1 MPDPK
6 PNESRD
12 DYMDR
17 CMGDDKMVEQ
27 FGNPKQ
33 RAAVCNSYFEE
44 GKAASEEYEDWGENA
59 TAAEYKGRSVTL
71 NKPFRTPNESKK
83 FGVYV
88 KNPSGRVI
96 IVRFGDP
103 NMEIKRDDPKRRKAF
118 RDRHNCDTATDKTTP
133 RYWSCRQWES
143 GRRVEAEFSVCASCE
158 TQAACAEAENCMG
171 NAEAQKDPRS
181 TPAPPKDRK
190 KGSKRNKPGSAKP
203 GGKITFSESVTKS
216 LQKKVKE
223 HNEKS
228 DRKVTL
234 GKLKAVYRRGAG
246 AYSTSHRP
254 GVSRAAWSMARVN
267 AFLTLVRR
275 GRPANPKYTQDNDLL
290 PSNHPRASEELNNHS
305 EDLVAMGGCD
315 CDCDDNAIAER
326 NGEMYDNPGE
336 AMDRAKEMGCNKI
349 HTHDIEGKTMFMP
362 CGDMEEYREKMKEA
376 SYHDKKKYM
385 ASDEDEWYDD
395 DEIMEMMLDNAEA
408 KEHYNTPT
416 PKSDETH
423 KEYMDRCMAMG
434 NSEAAC
440 KIAHEGHKFKDQDKP
455 HTRSDHEAK
464 HKKDHEED
472 KYGYA
477 EEISVTIDLDV
488 SDVVAVVEA
497 TTKQTIL
504 EIRGIAFHE
513 GMNKN
518 KWSLTR
524 EGAEIVVEQMVGA
537 DVTLNHPKA
546 REEGAGFTRNM
557 NGDVDE
563 AVVGVVKQAS
573 IRDLSDG
580 RWEVTYV
587 AHVIRTEL
595 FSALESGLWNR
606 ENYGV
611 SIGGTGIPVSSSE
624 DGIVFGERFR
634 FDHLAIVHKPAYPRA
649 NIESVKRIK
658 AEKVEMKASEM
669 LNYDSILDQE
679 QQQVIAM
686 TDEEMN
692 DANSEIE
699 ALKAQLVLAN
709 ARVNEFE
716 AAEEARAEEVRMELV
731 SEASELG
738 MSGHDDLS
746 TDTLKS
752 LIASWRESHP
762 DPEPVEMAPVAE
774 PEVASEEVI
783 ASEKPTAVVSNYL
796 NGKLV
801 ETDAKAYEKAWNAW
815 ASAWNKTLAVAE
827 RDSMRAPSFEERMEM
842 I

>member
-143 GRRVEAEFSVCASCE
+143 GRKV
-158 TQAACAEAENCMG
+158 
-171 NAEAQKDPRS
+171 EAQKDPRS

-190 KGSKRNKPGSAKP
+190 KGSKKNKPGSARP

-275 GRPANPKYTQDNDLL
+275 GRPANPKYVQDNDLL

-305 EDLVAMGGCD
+305 EDLVAMGGCGCG
-315 CDCDDNAIAER
+315 CDGDDNAIAER
-326 NGEMYDNPGE
+326 EYDNPGE
-336 AMDRAKEMGCNKI
+336 AMEQAKKMGCDKI
-349 HTHDIEGKTMFMP
+349 HSMERNGKTVFMP
-362 CGDMEEYREKMKEA
+362 CESHEEFMEKMKMA
-376 SYHDKKKYM
+376 SHKDKEEYM

-395 DEIMEMMLDNAEA
+395 DEIMEMMLDNVEAAE
-408 KEHYNTPT
+408 PT

-423 KEYMDRCMAMG
+423 EEYMDRCMAMG
-434 NSEAAC
+434 NSKEAC
-440 KIAHEGHKFKDQDKP
+440 MRAHEGHKFKDQSEP
-455 HTRSDHEAK
+455 HDRSDHEAK

-477 EEISVTIDLDV
+477 EEVSVTIDLDV

-504 EIRGIAFHE
+504 EIRGVAFHE

-595 FSALESGLWNR
+595 FAALESGLWNR

-658 AEKVEMKASEM
+658 TEKVEMKASEM
-669 LNYDSILDQE
+669 LKYHSPTE
-679 QQQVIAM
+679 EGQQQVIAM

-692 DANSEIE
+692 DASEIE

-738 MSGHDDLS
+738 MSGHEELS

-774 PEVASEEVI
+774 PQVASEEVI
-783 ASEKPTAVVSNYL
+783 ASEESTAVVANYL
-796 NGKLV
+796 NGKMV

-827 RDSMRAPSFEERMEM
+827 RDSMRAPTFEERMEM

>member
-1 MPDPK
+1 
-6 PNESRD
+6 
-12 DYMDR
+12 
-17 CMGDDKMVEQ
+17 MGDDKMVND
-27 FGNPKQ
+27 FANPNQ
-33 RAAVCNSYFEE
+33 RAAVCNSYFEDKKTAE
-44 GKAASEEYEDWGENA
+44 EEYEDWGENA

-83 FGVYV
+83 FAVYV
-88 KNPSGRVI
+88 KNSSGRVI

-118 RDRHNCDTATDKTTP
+118 RDRHNCDTATDRTTP
-133 RYWSCRQWES
+133 RYWSCRQWR
-143 GRRVEAEFSVCASCE
+143 GGKKVEAGMEDYIYSTNEGAEKKSEEIGFDGATHMERMADGTPMYFPGPNEEIFQRWFDENDSHTASE
-158 TQAACAEAENCMG
+158 DDE
-171 NAEAQKDPRS
+171 RS

-190 KGSKRNKPGSAKP
+190 KGSKKNKPGSARP

-216 LQKKVKE
+216 LQNKVKE

-254 GVSRAAWSMARVN
+254 GVSRGAWAMARVN
-267 AFLTLVRR
+267 AFLKLVRS
-275 GRPANPKYTQDNDLL
+275 GKPSNPKYVQDNDLL

-305 EDLVAMGGCD
+305 EDLVAMGGCGCG
-315 CDCDDNAIAER
+315 CDGDGN
-326 NGEMYDNPGE
+326 
-336 AMDRAKEMGCNKI
+336 
-349 HTHDIEGKTMFMP
+349 DIEVEANMNLCAECEVYAECQNEEQCIQKSMD
-362 CGDMEEYREKMKEA
+362 DM
-376 SYHDKKKYM
+376 
-385 ASDEDEWYDD
+385 
-395 DEIMEMMLDNAEA
+395 LNNAEA
-408 KEHYNTPT
+408 AEPT
-416 PKSDETH
+416 PRADETH
-423 KEYMDRCMAMG
+423 DEYMTRCMDMG
-434 NSEAAC
+434 YSRGAC
-440 KIAHEGHKFKDQDKP
+440 MIAHEGHKFKDQDEAHDK
-455 HTRSDHEAK
+455 SDHEAK
-464 HKKDHEED
+464 HKKDHE
-472 KYGYA
+472 YGYA

-497 TTKQTIL
+497 TTKKTIL
-504 EIRGIAFHE
+504 EIRGVAFHE

-587 AHVIRTEL
+587 AHVVRTEL
-595 FSALESGLWNR
+595 FAALESGLWER

-649 NIESVKRIK
+649 NIESVQRIEVQ
-658 AEKVEMKASEM
+658 EKEIEASEM
-669 LNYDSILDQE
+669 LKYHSPTE
-679 QQQVIAM
+679 EGQQQVIAM

-692 DANSEIE
+692 DANSEME
-699 ALKAQLVLAN
+699 ALKAELVLAN

-716 AAEEARAEEVRMELV
+716 AAEAARVEESRMELV

-738 MSGHDDLS
+738 MSGHEDLS

-752 LIASWRESHP
+752 LIASWREAHP

-774 PEVASEEVI
+774 PQVASEEVI
-783 ASEKPTAVVSNYL
+783 ASEVPTQVVANYL
-796 NGKLV
+796 NGKMV
-801 ETDAKAYEKAWNAW
+801 ETDESTYAKAWNAW

-827 RDSMRAPSFEERMEM
+827 RNTMRAPNFEERKEM

>member
-17 CMGDDKMVEQ
+17 CMGDDKMVDE
-27 FGNPKQ
+27 FGNPSQ
-33 RAAVCNSYFEE
+33 RAAVCNSYFERGE
-44 GKAASEEYEDWGENA
+44 AAEEYEDWGENA

-133 RYWSCRQWES
+133 RYWSCRQWRGGS
-143 GRRVEAEFSVCASCE
+143 KVEAKFSVCSSCE
-158 TQAACAEAENCMG
+158 TQTACAEAESCMG

-190 KGSKRNKPGSAKP
+190 KGSKKNKPGSARP

-228 DRKVTL
+228 DKKVTL

-267 AFLTLVRR
+267 AFLKLVRS
-275 GRPANPKYTQDNDLL
+275 GKPSNPKYVQDNDLL
-290 PSNHPRASEELNNHS
+290 PSNHSRASEELNNHS

-315 CDCDDNAIAER
+315 CNDD
-326 NGEMYDNPGE
+326 D
-336 AMDRAKEMGCNKI
+336 
-349 HTHDIEGKTMFMP
+349 
-362 CGDMEEYREKMKEA
+362 
-376 SYHDKKKYM
+376 YM
-385 ASDEDEWYDD
+385 ASDEELEMTD
-395 DEIMEMMLDNAEA
+395 DEIMEEMLNNAEA
-408 KEHYNTPT
+408 AEPT
-416 PKSDETH
+416 PRADETH
-423 KEYMDRCMAMG
+423 DEYMTRCMDMG
-434 NSEAAC
+434 YSEGAC
-440 KIAHEGHKFKDQDKP
+440 MIAHEGHKFKDQDESHDK
-455 HTRSDHEAK
+455 SDHEAK
-464 HKKDHEED
+464 HKKDHKED

-488 SDVVAVVEA
+488 SEVVAVVEA
-497 TTKQTIL
+497 TTKETIL
-504 EIRGIAFHE
+504 EIRGVAFHE

-595 FSALESGLWNR
+595 FAALESGLWNR

-658 AEKVEMKASEM
+658 SEKVEMKASEM
-669 LNYDSILDQE
+669 LKYDSILDQE

-692 DANSEIE
+692 DADSEME
-699 ALKAQLVLAN
+699 SLKAQLVLAN

-716 AAEEARAEEVRMELV
+716 AAEAARVEESRMELV

-738 MSGHDDLS
+738 MEGHEELS

-752 LIASWRESHP
+752 LIASWREAHP

-774 PEVASEEVI
+774 PQVASEEVI
-783 ASEKPTAVVSNYL
+783 ASEKSTAVVANYL
-796 NGKLV
+796 NGKVV
-801 ETDAKAYEKAWNAW
+801 ETDESTYAKAWNAW

-827 RDSMRAPSFEERMEM
+827 RNSMRAPNFEERKEM

>member
-17 CMGDDKMVEQ
+17 CMGDDKMVDE
-27 FGNPKQ
+27 FGNPSQ
-33 RAAVCNSYFEE
+33 RAAVCNSYFERGE
-44 GKAASEEYEDWGENA
+44 AAEEYEDWGENA

-133 RYWSCRQWES
+133 RYWSCRQWRGGS
-143 GRRVEAEFSVCASCE
+143 KVEAKFSVCSSCE
-158 TQAACAEAENCMG
+158 TQTACAEAESCMG

-190 KGSKRNKPGSAKP
+190 KGSKKNKPGSARP

-228 DRKVTL
+228 DKKVTL

-267 AFLTLVRR
+267 AFLKLVRS
-275 GRPANPKYTQDNDLL
+275 GKPSNPKYVQDNDLL
-290 PSNHPRASEELNNHS
+290 PSNHSRASEELNNHS

-315 CDCDDNAIAER
+315 CNDD
-326 NGEMYDNPGE
+326 D
-336 AMDRAKEMGCNKI
+336 
-349 HTHDIEGKTMFMP
+349 
-362 CGDMEEYREKMKEA
+362 
-376 SYHDKKKYM
+376 YM
-385 ASDEDEWYDD
+385 ASDEELEMTD
-395 DEIMEMMLDNAEA
+395 DEIMEEMLNNAEA
-408 KEHYNTPT
+408 AEPT
-416 PKSDETH
+416 PRADETH
-423 KEYMDRCMAMG
+423 DEYMTRCMDMG
-434 NSEAAC
+434 YSEGAC
-440 KIAHEGHKFKDQDKP
+440 MIAHEGHKFKDQDESHDK
-455 HTRSDHEAK
+455 SDHEAK
-464 HKKDHEED
+464 HKKDHKED

-488 SDVVAVVEA
+488 SEVVAVVEA
-497 TTKQTIL
+497 TTKETIL
-504 EIRGIAFHE
+504 EIRGVAFHE

-587 AHVIRTEL
+587 AHVVRTEL
-595 FSALESGLWNR
+595 FAALESGLWNR

-658 AEKVEMKASEM
+658 SEKVEMKASEM
-669 LNYDSILDQE
+669 LKYDSILDQE

-692 DANSEIE
+692 DADSEME
-699 ALKAQLVLAN
+699 SLKAQLVLAN

-716 AAEEARAEEVRMELV
+716 AAEAARVEESRMELV

-738 MSGHDDLS
+738 MEGHEELS

-752 LIASWRESHP
+752 LIASWREAHP

-774 PEVASEEVI
+774 PQVASEEVI
-783 ASEKPTAVVSNYL
+783 ASEKSTAVVANYL
-796 NGKLV
+796 NGKVV
-801 ETDAKAYEKAWNAW
+801 ETDESTYAKAWNAW

-827 RDSMRAPSFEERMEM
+827 RNSMRAPNFEERKEM

>member
-1 MPDPK
+1 
-6 PNESRD
+6 
-12 DYMDR
+12 
-17 CMGDDKMVEQ
+17 MGDDKMVDE
-27 FGNPKQ
+27 FGNPSQ
-33 RAAVCNSYFEE
+33 RAAVCNSYFERGE
-44 GKAASEEYEDWGENA
+44 AAEEYEDWGENA

-133 RYWSCRQWES
+133 RYWSCRQWRGGS
-143 GRRVEAEFSVCASCE
+143 KVEAKFSVCSSCE
-158 TQAACAEAENCMG
+158 TQTACAEAESCMG

-190 KGSKRNKPGSAKP
+190 KGSKKNKPGSARP

-228 DRKVTL
+228 DKKVTL

-267 AFLTLVRR
+267 AFLKLVRS
-275 GRPANPKYTQDNDLL
+275 GKPSNPKYVQDNDLL
-290 PSNHPRASEELNNHS
+290 PSNHSRASEELNNHS

-315 CDCDDNAIAER
+315 CNDD
-326 NGEMYDNPGE
+326 D
-336 AMDRAKEMGCNKI
+336 
-349 HTHDIEGKTMFMP
+349 
-362 CGDMEEYREKMKEA
+362 
-376 SYHDKKKYM
+376 YM
-385 ASDEDEWYDD
+385 ASDEELEMTD
-395 DEIMEMMLDNAEA
+395 DEIMEEMLNNAEA
-408 KEHYNTPT
+408 AEPT
-416 PKSDETH
+416 PRADETH
-423 KEYMDRCMAMG
+423 DEYMTRCMDMG
-434 NSEAAC
+434 YSEGAC
-440 KIAHEGHKFKDQDKP
+440 MIAHEGHKFKDQDESHDK
-455 HTRSDHEAK
+455 SDHEAK
-464 HKKDHEED
+464 HKKDHKED

-488 SDVVAVVEA
+488 SEVVAVVEA
-497 TTKQTIL
+497 TTKETIL
-504 EIRGIAFHE
+504 EIRGVAFHE

-595 FSALESGLWNR
+595 FAALESGLWNR

-658 AEKVEMKASEM
+658 SEKVEMKASEM
-669 LNYDSILDQE
+669 LKYDSILDQE

-692 DANSEIE
+692 DADSEME
-699 ALKAQLVLAN
+699 SLKAQLVLAN

-716 AAEEARAEEVRMELV
+716 AAEAARVEESRMELV

-738 MSGHDDLS
+738 MEGHEELS

-752 LIASWRESHP
+752 LIASWREAHP

-774 PEVASEEVI
+774 PQVASEEVI
-783 ASEKPTAVVSNYL
+783 ASEKSTAVVANYL
-796 NGKLV
+796 NGKVV
-801 ETDAKAYEKAWNAW
+801 ETDESTYAKAWNAW

-827 RDSMRAPSFEERMEM
+827 RNSMRAPNFEERKEM

>member
-17 CMGDDKMVEQ
+17 CMGDDKMVDE
-27 FGNPKQ
+27 FGNPSQ
-33 RAAVCNSYFEE
+33 RAAVCNSYFEKGE
-44 GKAASEEYEDWGENA
+44 AAEEYEDWGENA

-71 NKPFRTPNESKK
+71 NKPFRTPSESKK

-133 RYWSCRQWES
+133 RYWSCRQWRGGS
-143 GRRVEAEFSVCASCE
+143 KVEADE
-158 TQAACAEAENCMG
+158 
-171 NAEAQKDPRS
+171 RS

-190 KGSKRNKPGSAKP
+190 KGSKKNKPGSAKP
-203 GGKITFSESVTKS
+203 GGKITFSEGVTKS
-216 LQKKVKE
+216 LQNKVKE

-228 DRKVTL
+228 DKKVTL

-254 GVSRAAWSMARVN
+254 GVSRGAWAMARVN
-267 AFLTLVRR
+267 AFLKLVRS
-275 GRPANPKYTQDNDLL
+275 GKPSNPKYVQDNDLL
-290 PSNHPRASEELNNHS
+290 PSNHSRASEELNNHS
-305 EDLVAMGGCD
+305 EDLVAMSCDCGCD
-315 CDCDDNAIAER
+315 GDGNDVKVEADMNLCAECEVYAECQNEEQCIQKSMDD
-326 NGEMYDNPGE
+326 
-336 AMDRAKEMGCNKI
+336 
-349 HTHDIEGKTMFMP
+349 
-362 CGDMEEYREKMKEA
+362 
-376 SYHDKKKYM
+376 
-385 ASDEDEWYDD
+385 
-395 DEIMEMMLDNAEA
+395 MLDNAEA
-408 KEHYNTPT
+408 AEPT

-423 KEYMDRCMAMG
+423 DEYMTRCMDMG
-434 NSEAAC
+434 YSEGAC
-440 KIAHEGHKFKDQDKP
+440 MIAHEGHKFKDQDESHDK
-455 HTRSDHEAK
+455 SDHEAK
-464 HKKDHEED
+464 HKKDHKED

-488 SDVVAVVEA
+488 SEVVAVVEA
-497 TTKQTIL
+497 TTKETIL
-504 EIRGIAFHE
+504 EIRGVAFHE

-595 FSALESGLWNR
+595 FAALESGLWNR

-658 AEKVEMKASEM
+658 PEKVEMKASEM
-669 LNYDSILDQE
+669 LKYDSILDQE

-692 DANSEIE
+692 DANNEME
-699 ALKAQLVLAN
+699 ALKAELVLAN

-716 AAEEARAEEVRMELV
+716 AAEAARVEESRMELV

-738 MSGHDDLS
+738 MSGHEDLS

-752 LIASWRESHP
+752 LIASWREAHP

-774 PEVASEEVI
+774 PQVASEEVI
-783 ASEKPTAVVSNYL
+783 ASEKSTAVVANYL
-796 NGKLV
+796 NGKMM
-801 ETDAKAYEKAWNAW
+801 ETDESTYAKAWNAW

-827 RDSMRAPSFEERMEM
+827 RNSMRAPNFEERKEM